1 MNVDFTLPESFLL
14 LRFPAFSGTIART
27 VRLLLIEDDRRL
39 AASVSRWLRSESFAV
54 DIAGDGMKGE
64 ELAGTNDYDAIIM
77 DIMLPRQDGWETLAH
92 IRMGGVLTP
101 ILMLTALGDVGSRI
115 RGLDQGADDYLTK
128 PFHGGE
134 LLARVR
140 ALVRRRTEVRTTI
153 LEHFGLRLD
162 LTTHRAVRGE
172 KEISLTAKEFAL
184 LELFLMNPG
193 KILSRHTISEH
204 LWDMNF
210 DPKSNVV
217 ESFIR
222 FLRQKIDRD
231 FDTPLIHTLRGAGY
245 MLSDRSPDKP

>member
-1 MNVDFTLPESFLL
+1 M
-14 LRFPAFSGTIART
+14 
-27 VRLLLIEDDRRL
+27 RLLLIEDDRRL

-54 DIAGDGMKGE
+54 DFAGDGIKGE

-77 DIMLPRQDGWETLAH
+77 DIMLPRQDGWETLEH
-92 IRMGGVLTP
+92 LRKGGVLTP
-101 ILMLTALGDVGSRI
+101 ILMLTALGDVGDRI
-115 RGLDQGADDYLTK
+115 RGLDNGADDYLAK

-140 ALVRRRTEVRTTI
+140 ALVRRRTEVRTTT

-162 LTTHRAVRGE
+162 LTTHRAVRGG
-172 KEISLTAKEFAL
+172 KEIPLTAKEFAL
-184 LELFLMNPG
+184 LELFLMKPG
-193 KILSRHTISEH
+193 KILSRQAISEH

-222 FLRQKIDRD
+222 FLRQKVDKD
-231 FDTPLIHTLRGAGY
+231 FDMPLIHTLRGAGY
-245 MLSDRSPDKP
+245 MLSDRSPGKP